1 MIKYI
6 DITNF
11 NEVEN
16 RVLLHPEEPYI
27 TDRFKYYFEPIG
39 ECARLRRQ
47 ALRSS
52 RGYQKGETET
62 LAFYFKEDL
71 E

>member
-1 MIKYI
+1 MIQYI
-6 DITNF
+6 STSNF
-11 NEVEN
+11 DKIEN
-16 RVLLHPEEPYI
+16 RVLSHPEEPYI

-47 ALRSS
+47 ALRNS